1 MRLPAQ
7 ATHVAGVVVQPT
19 HAKEQLIRQLLA
31 FVTQV
36 KQGMAHGWQSV

>member
-7 ATHVAGVVVQPT
+7 AIHVAGVVVQPT
-19 HAKEQLIRQLLA
+19 HAKEQLIRQLMA

-36 KQGMAHGWQSV
+36 KQSVLQG